1 MDFIIPAETLGADF
15 SLIVKGDGTYEK
27 YDPDK
32 KLETKIISVK
42 SRGFWERTRLYGLEA
57 PSFPPEK
64 FTRPY
69 KQLLGRNDTGVL
81 WVKCIP
87 SGLYQKALV
96 EYINSIKQ
104 ILDGD
109 FSYYDNCF
117 SQTNLIF
124 NDLVPANIDFD
135 KFNTFLN
142 DDKGALANKAILRS
156 FTPIH
161 FDSRVGLSLTDN
173 VVYSRTSSKTGRL
186 TVASGPQILHLKTEY
201 RQILKS
207 RFEGG
212 GIFYL
217 DYKSLEPRT
226 LLAKKFP
233 ERDIPK
239 DIYLDALQSLDLEG
253 KVQRDAVKTA
263 LISTINGAG
272 EREVTRQLDGK
283 VDYPEEF
290 IEAINEHF
298 GLNELRI
305 DISEQYTKNGGRYI
319 YNHYGRPIACERTP
333 PYVLLNYF
341 VQSTAVDIALF
352 GFNKIW
358 TKLLEVNATDY
369 VQPLFILHDALILDV
384 APELFHLLEKIASV
398 GMQIPKFENVNFW
411 IEVEKL
417 T

>member
-1 MDFIIPAETLGADF
+1 MDFIIPAETLGTDF
-15 SLIVKGDGTYEK
+15 SLIVKEDGSYEK

-32 KLETKIISVK
+32 KLETRIVSVK
-42 SRGFWERTRLYGLEA
+42 SRGFWERIKLYELEV

-64 FTRPY
+64 FTKPY
-69 KQLLGRNDTGVL
+69 KHLLSKNVKVP
-81 WVKCIP
+81 WAKCIP
-87 SGLYQKALV
+87 SGLYQKSLA
-96 EYINSIKQ
+96 EYITGIRQ
-104 ILDGD
+104 VLDGD
-109 FSYYDNCF
+109 FSYYNDYF

-124 NDLVPANIDFD
+124 NDLAQANIDTD

-142 DDKGALANKAILRS
+142 DDKGAVASKAILRS

-161 FDSRVGLSLTDN
+161 FDNQAGLSLTDK

-186 TVASGPQILHLKTEY
+186 TVVRGPQILHLKTEY

-233 ERDIPK
+233 DRDIPK
-239 DIYLDALQSLDLEG
+239 DIYQDALQSLDLEG
-253 KVQRDAVKTA
+253 RVGRDAVKTA

-272 EREVTRQLDGK
+272 EKEVTRQLNGK

-290 IEAINEHF
+290 IQAINEHF
-298 GLNELRI
+298 GLNELREEI
-305 DISEQYTKNGGRYI
+305 AEQYAKNGGRRI
-319 YNHYGRPIACERTP
+319 YNHYGRPIACEQTP

-341 VQSTAVDIALF
+341 VQSTAVDIALL
-352 GFNKIW
+352 GFNQIW
-358 TKLLEVNATDY
+358 TKLLEVNATDFI
-369 VQPLFILHDALILDV
+369 QPLFILHDALILDV
-384 APELFHLLEKIASV
+384 APDLFHLLEKIASV
-398 GMQIPKFENVNFW
+398 GTQIPKFDNVHFW
-411 IEVEKL
+411 IEVERL